1 MSWEDKLDL
10 SHQVIHLKIDD
21 NEIYHSNNVFILINS
36 EQLSE
41 IRKASVSRIFCDNS
55 DDLHTIQPQ
64 GFLKIS
70 EK

>member
-1 MSWEDKLDL
+1 MDKLDL
-10 SHQVIHLKIDD
+10 SRQVKHILNFKVFSFNFQPCIVYD
-21 NEIYHSNNVFILINS
+21 NL
-36 EQLSE
+36 EQLNE
-41 IRKASVSRIFCDNS
+41 IRKSSVSRIFCDNS

>member
-1 MSWEDKLDL
+1 MRCNERL
-10 SHQVIHLKIDD
+10 SRSLTLLCLV
-21 NEIYHSNNVFILINS
+21 

-55 DDLHTIQPQ
+55 DDLHTIQSQ

>member
-1 MSWEDKLDL
+1 M
-10 SHQVIHLKIDD
+10 KI
-21 NEIYHSNNVFILINS
+21 NIKFLILLIFNNV

-41 IRKASVSRIFCDNS
+41 IRKSSLSRIFCDNS

>member
-1 MSWEDKLDL
+1 MFDK
-10 SHQVIHLKIDD
+10 Q
-21 NEIYHSNNVFILINS
+21 
-36 EQLSE
+36 EQLGE
-41 IRKASVSRIFCDNS
+41 IRKSSVSRIFCDNS